1 LVLWEKTSRMAT
13 LLSAGAA
20 CMMALVVEIYH
31 ADSLPP
37 GGSIPRYTHTQA
49 FVAACAGFLP
59 AFLFLQR
66 PNSGSWMQA
75 FRLTAPWLIL
85 LVDVAVTLIAHLRW
99 FWSLGIAIPLGVVAY
114 RFMVRI
120 AREDAKTKS
129 AGR

>member
-1 LVLWEKTSRMAT
+1 LALWEKTSRMAT
-13 LLSAGAA
+13 LLSVGAA

-59 AFLFLQR
+59 AFLLLQR

-75 FRLTAPWLIL
+75 FRLTGPWLIL
-85 LVDVAVTLIAHLRW
+85 GLDVALTLIAHLQW

-120 AREDAKTKS
+120 AREDAKTK
-129 AGR
+129 GGG

>member
-1 LVLWEKTSRMAT
+1 
-13 LLSAGAA
+13 
-20 CMMALVVEIYH
+20 
-31 ADSLPP
+31 
-37 GGSIPRYTHTQA
+37 
-49 FVAACAGFLP
+49 
-59 AFLFLQR
+59 
-66 PNSGSWMQA
+66 MQA

-99 FWSLGIAIPLGVVAY
+99 FWSLGIAIPLGIVAY